1 MTKYD
6 ANWAAEMEA
15 KRQWLEEN
23 GLYSEAEEHSSCGV
37 GLVVSIDGKKSRKVV
52 ESGIAALKAIW
63 HRGAVDADGKTG
75 DGAGI
80 HVQIPVSFFYDQIE
94 RTGHTPK
101 KDQLMAVGQVFL
113 PRTDFGA
120 QETCRTIVETEVL
133 RMGYY
138 IYGWR
143 HVPVNIECLGEKAN
157 ATRPEIEQ
165 ILISNSKGVD
175 EETFEREL
183 YVIRR
188 RIEKAAAAASIN
200 QLYIASLSCR
210 SIIYKGM
217 MLAQDVAEFYPDLQD
232 ERFESAFA
240 IYHQRYSTNT
250 FPQWWLAQPFR
261 MLAHNGEI
269 NTLKGNINWMKSHE
283 IRMAS
288 ATFGDMAGDIKPI
301 IASGASDSAALDAV
315 FEVLVR
321 AGRNA
326 PMAKTMLVPESW
338 SKQAEELPQAWRDM
352 YSYCNSVMEPW
363 DGPAALAMTDGRWV
377 CGGLDRNGL
386 RPMRYVVTGTI
397 C

>member
-1 MTKYD
+1 MTKFD
-6 ANWAAEMEA
+6 ANWVKVEEA
-15 KRQWLEEN
+15 KRKYMAEN
-23 GLYSEAEEHSSCGV
+23 GLYSEAEEHASCGV
-37 GLVVSIDGKKSRKVV
+37 GLVVSIDGSPSRKVV
-52 ESGIAALKAIW
+52 QAGIDALKAVW

-80 HVQIPVSFFYDQIE
+80 HVQIPVPFFYDQIE
-94 RTGHTPK
+94 RTGHTPRMNE
-101 KDQLMAVGQVFL
+101 LMAVGQVFL

-143 HVPVNIECLGEKAN
+143 HVPVNVYCLGEKAN

-165 ILISNSKGVD
+165 LLVSNSKGVD

-188 RIEKAAAAASIN
+188 RIEKAAQSAGIHD
-200 QLYIASLSCR
+200 LYLASLSCR

-217 MLAQDVAEFYPDLQD
+217 FLAEDMSEFYPDLKD

-240 IYHQRYSTNT
+240 LYHQRYSTNT

-269 NTLKGNINWMKSHE
+269 NTLKGNTNWMKSHE
-283 IRMAS
+283 IRMSSDA
-288 ATFGDMAGDIKPI
+288 FGDMAEDIKPVI
-301 IASGASDSAALDAV
+301 PGGSSDSAAL
-315 FEVLVR
+315 
-321 AGRNA
+321 G
-326 PMAKTMLVPESW
+326 
-338 SKQAEELPQAWRDM
+338 
-352 YSYCNSVMEPW
+352 
-363 DGPAALAMTDGRWV
+363 
-377 CGGLDRNGL
+377 CG
-386 RPMRYVVTGTI
+386 V
-397 C
+397 